1 MSAFLGSDED
11 YKDIAGDQFEDT
23 SSRDIFIG
31 GCFIIFV
38 NLGMVWI
45 HKATSKK
52 SNANEIQL
60 EVNEAVAQYFA
71 LRGEEATNETA

>member
-1 MSAFLGSDED
+1 MSFFLGTDEQYENFAD
-11 YKDIAGDQFEDT
+11 AQFEDT
-23 SSRDIFIG
+23 TDRDLVIAGLFIL
-31 GCFIIFV
+31 FV

-52 SNANEIQL
+52 ANSNEIQM
-60 EVNEAVAQYFA
+60 EVNQAVAQYFA